1 MRVWLQRTGLAAFAV
16 MAQGLPAEA
25 QTKVFT
31 LKELYTLCKST
42 DAQHQSACSGFITGV
57 RHTLDIFKGSLKN
70 RVSFNYC
77 IPPAVSNRD
86 FKDVVVAWTE
96 RNQGEVERA
105 AVRGVIKSA
114 LEKYPCAGTPAK
126 PFEF

>member
-1 MRVWLQRTGLAAFAV
+1 MRVWLQRTGFAAFAV

-57 RHTLDIFKGSLKN
+57 RHTLDVFKASLKE
-70 RVSFNYC
+70 RVSYC
-77 IPPAVSNRD
+77 IPAAVNNRD
-86 FKDVVVAWTE
+86 FKDMVVAWAE
-96 RNQGEVERA
+96 RNQGEIERA

-114 LEKYPCAGTPAK
+114 LEKYPCAGSPAK